1 MECAT
6 AAGYQDRSI
15 LKVIMFM
22 ATDKVMLLTDRFEGC
37 GTNLHDAAWRGAP
50 AEAPL
55 RGAITAPAADSGAPL
70 VFTPPVGV
78 HSLGPKHREPGNR

>member
-55 RGAITAPAADSGAPL
+55 
-70 VFTPPVGV
+70 
-78 HSLGPKHREPGNR
+78 